1 MKMSFIAEALDLTPS
16 SARRLKERKVLRKA
30 WLDHP
35 FFPDIEQAYC
45 LSKKFGKYE
54 EGTLAAQI
62 NNEPVIVRGFPKIR
76 RALTLYPTI
85 KKRFRGE
92 VVVEEK
98 MNGYNVRI
106 VKFGDNL
113 YAVTRRGLVCPYTTE
128 KAREKINPEFFTDN
142 PQLMLCSEGVGEESP
157 FVPKKIYGNKELEF
171 YVFDIR
177 NRRTNTALPISRKE
191 EMAEEYDLQLAPLLG
206 RTESTKAHQVVRDIV
221 VDLGKEGRE
230 GVVIKDPEMRRA
242 PLKYTSSQSTASDL
256 RYAFKYFN
264 EYGKDY
270 MFSRIIREAFQSFEF
285 EESEEELEERCL
297 RLGEAILK
305 PIIESIREVNDGR
318 RVAEDNYPTF
328 RDPEVLE
335 LFKEHLQRMGVE
347 ARFEDVIPQNEH
359 YILHLERQMKSTT
372 DKIANLL
379 KGNVW

>member
-1 MKMSFIAEALDLTPS
+1 MNMSFIAEALDLTPS

-30 WLDHP
+30 WLEHP
-35 FFPDIEQAYC
+35 FFSDIEQAYC

-62 NNEPVIVRGFPKIR
+62 NSEPVIVRGFPKIR

-85 KKRFRGE
+85 KKRFKGE

-106 VKFGDNL
+106 VSFGNNL
-113 YAVTRRGLVCPYTTE
+113 YAVTRRGLVCPYSTE
-128 KAREKINPEFFTDN
+128 KAREKINPDFFTDN

-157 FVPKKIYGNKELEF
+157 FVPKTIYGNTELKF

-177 NRRTNTALPISRKE
+177 NRRTNTALPVNKKE
-191 EMAEEYDLQLAPLLG
+191 ELAEEYDLNLAPFLG
-206 RTESTKAHQVVRDIV
+206 RMESAKAHEEVRDIV
-221 VDLGKEGRE
+221 VGLGEEGRE
-230 GVVIKDPEMRRA
+230 GVVIKDPEMKRS
-242 PLKYTSSQSTASDL
+242 PLKYTSSQSTCADL
-256 RYAFKYFN
+256 RYAFRYFN

-285 EESEEELEERCL
+285 EESEDELEARCQ

-305 PIIESIREVNDGR
+305 PIIESIKDVDQGK
-318 RVAEDNYPTF
+318 RVVEKNYPRF
-328 RDPEVLE
+328 RDTEVLE

-347 ARFEDVIPQNEH
+347 AKFEDVISQNEH

>member
-35 FFPDIEQAYC
+35 FFSDIEQAYC

-62 NNEPVIVRGFPKIR
+62 NSEPVIVRGFPKIR
-76 RALTLYPTI
+76 RALTLHPTI
-85 KKRFRGE
+85 KKRFKGE

-106 VKFGDNL
+106 VKFGHNL
-113 YAVTRRGLVCPYTTE
+113 YAVTRRGLVCPYSTE
-128 KAREKINPEFFTDN
+128 KAREKINPEFFKDN

-157 FVPKKIYGNKELEF
+157 FVPKEVYSNKELEF

-177 NRRTNTALPISRKE
+177 NRRTNTALPITKKE
-191 EMAEEYDLQLAPLLG
+191 ELAEEYDLNLATFLG
-206 RTESTKAHQVVRDIV
+206 RVETSKAHQEVRDILL
-221 VDLGKEGRE
+221 DLGKEGRE
-230 GVVIKDPEMRRA
+230 GVVIKDPEMKRA
-242 PLKYTSSQSTASDL
+242 PLKYTSSQSTCADL
-256 RYAFKYFN
+256 KYAFRYFN

-305 PIIESIREVNDGR
+305 PIIESIKDVEQGR
-318 RVAEDNYPTF
+318 RVTENNYPKF
-328 RDPEVLE
+328 RDTEVLQ

-347 ARFEDVIPQNEH
+347 AKFQDITHQDEH
-359 YILHLERQMKSTT
+359 YVLHLERQMKSTT

>member
-1 MKMSFIAEALDLTPS
+1 MKMSFIAEALNLTPS

-30 WLDHP
+30 WLEHP
-35 FFPDIEQAYC
+35 FFSDIEQAYC

-62 NNEPVIVRGFPKIR
+62 NSEPVIVRGFPKIR
-76 RALTLYPTI
+76 RALTLHPTI
-85 KKRFRGE
+85 KKRFSGE

-106 VKFGDNL
+106 VRFGDNL
-113 YAVTRRGLVCPYTTE
+113 YAVTRRGLVCPYSTE
-128 KAREKINPEFFTDN
+128 KAREKINPDFFADN
-142 PQLMLCSEGVGEESP
+142 PQLMLCSEGAGEESP
-157 FVPKKIYGNKELEF
+157 FVPKKIYDHKELEF

-177 NRRTNTALPISRKE
+177 NRRTNLALPIKEKE
-191 EMAEEYDLQLAPLLG
+191 ELAEEYGLNLAPFLG
-206 RTESTKAHQVVRDIV
+206 RTESTKAHEEVKEIITS
-221 VDLGKEGRE
+221 LGKEGRE
-230 GVVIKDPEMRRA
+230 GVVVKDPEMKRA
-242 PLKYTSSQSTASDL
+242 PLKYTSSQSTCADL
-256 RYAFKYFN
+256 KYAFRYFN

-305 PIIESIREVNDGR
+305 PIIESIEDIDHGK
-318 RVAEDNYPTF
+318 RVVENNYPRF
-328 RDPEVLE
+328 RDTEVLE

-347 ARFEDVIPQNEH
+347 AKFDTTSQNEH
-359 YILHLERQMKSTT
+359 YVLHLERQMKSTT

>member
-1 MKMSFIAEALDLTPS
+1 MKMSFIAEALDLTLS

-30 WLDHP
+30 WIDHP

-85 KKRFRGE
+85 KKRFKGE

-113 YAVTRRGLVCPYTTE
+113 YAVTRRGLVCPYSTE
-128 KAREKINPEFFTDN
+128 KAREKMNPDFFADN
-142 PQLMLCSEGVGEESP
+142 PQLMLCCEGVGEESP
-157 FVPKKIYGNKELEF
+157 FVPKKIYGHSELEF

-177 NRRTNTALPISRKE
+177 NRGTNTALPVNKKE
-191 EMAEEYDLQLAPLLG
+191 ELAEEYNLNLVPLLG
-206 RTESTKAHQVVRDIV
+206 RMESREAHEEVKDIV
-221 VDLGKEGRE
+221 IGLGKEGRE
-230 GVVIKDPEMRRA
+230 GVVIKDPEMKRS
-242 PLKYTSSQSTASDL
+242 PLKYTSSQSTCADL
-256 RYAFKYFN
+256 KYAFRYFN

-305 PIIESIREVNDGR
+305 PVIESIRDVHHNR
-318 RVAEDNYPTF
+318 RVVEMNYPRFSNT
-328 RDPEVLE
+328 DVLE

-347 ARFEDVIPQNEH
+347 ARFEDVTPQNEH
-359 YILHLERQMKSTT
+359 YILHLERRMKSTT
-372 DKIANLL
+372 DKIDDIL